1 VIERRRL
8 ETSRLSLE
16 PIEPRHTDALWEA
29 TEASLEEL
37 RPWLVWAPTATLQ
50 TTAAFTEEALRDWEE
65 GLAFHFSVFEDGDVI
80 GAIGIDVLR
89 PIHRLGELG
98 YWIRSDRAGRGRTT
112 EAGRVLVDFGFS
124 VLDLYRM
131 ELRAGVDNLASQRV
145 AEKLGFQREGRLR
158 HGCRSGEAA
167 YDCFLFGL
175 LAADPRP

>member
-1 VIERRRL
+1 MIERRRL
-8 ETSRLSLE
+8 ETARLRLE
-16 PIEPRHTDALWEA
+16 PVEPRHTDALWEA

-37 RPWLVWAPTATLQ
+37 RPWLVWAPAATLE

-65 GLAFHFSVFEDGDVI
+65 GLAFHFAVFEDGDMI

-98 YWIRSDRAGRGRTT
+98 YWIRSDRAARGRMT
-112 EAGRVLVDFGFS
+112 EAGRALLDFGFS

-158 HGCRSGEAA
+158 HGCRSGGAA

-175 LAADPRP
+175 LATDPRP